1 MGLAGTAAAPAD
13 PVPAAV
19 PEPPPPAL
27 QGGPLGRRAAPPPPL
42 AERPPAVAERG
53 DRAAV
58 VASAALTGEALRP
71 AGAADFNVDWRVGA
85 ASVFPAVRADPGAG
99 AAVDADGAAVGAMA

>member
-27 QGGPLGRRAAPPPPL
+27 QGGPLGRCAAPPPPL
-42 AERPPAVAERG
+42 AERPLAVAERG
-53 DRAAV
+53 DRAADV
-58 VASAALTGEALRP
+58 VASAARTGEALRP
-71 AGAADFNVDWRVGA
+71 AGAADFNVD
-85 ASVFPAVRADPGAG
+85 
-99 AAVDADGAAVGAMA
+99 